1 MAMITVG
8 KENSMPID
16 LYYEDVGDGQP
27 VVLIHGYPLNG
38 RLLGEADEGAARRR
52 LSRHHLRP
60 ARLGAV
66 ESADHRQRLR
76 HLRRRP
82 Q

>member
-16 LYYEDVGDGQP
+16 LYYEDVGEGQP
-27 VVLIHGYPLNG
+27 VVLIH
-38 RLLGEADEGAARRR
+38 
-52 LSRHHLRP
+52 
-60 ARLGAV
+60 
-66 ESADHRQRLR
+66 ESADHRPRLR

-82 Q
+82 P